1 MSFNI
6 RTLQAR
12 QPLARLAGVAV
23 ILAASA
29 ASVAAAPL
37 TANPDPADHAY
48 SQKSAQEKRESVEDR
63 IATLH
68 SSLMITLDEEQDWA
82 AVAQVM
88 RANEATMEALVA
100 KERARPA
107 RTLTAVQDMRTYE
120 TFTAAHVT
128 GLASL
133 ISSFEVLYA
142 AMPAPQQAVAD
153 QVFQNFGHKA

>member
-1 MSFNI
+1 MSLNI
-6 RTLQAR
+6 RTPGATRSLGRVLGA
-12 QPLARLAGVAV
+12 AAV
-23 ILAASA
+23 L
-29 ASVAAAPL
+29 AAPL
-37 TANPDPADHAY
+37 AANADTTHHAY
-48 SQKSAQEKRESVEDR
+48 SAHHAWRHGTAEQKRETVEAR
-63 IATLH
+63 IASLH

-100 KERARPA
+100 KENARPPHSQ
-107 RTLTAVQDMRTYE
+107 TAVQDMRTYE

-128 GLASL
+128 GLATL

-153 QVFQNFGHKA
+153 KVFQNFGHRA